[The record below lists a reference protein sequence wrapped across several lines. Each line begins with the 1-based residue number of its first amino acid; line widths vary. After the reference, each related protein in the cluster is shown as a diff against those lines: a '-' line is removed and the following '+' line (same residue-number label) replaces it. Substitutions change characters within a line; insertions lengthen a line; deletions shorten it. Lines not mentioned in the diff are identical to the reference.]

1 MGPDAITN
9 GRSTVRYRA
18 RIVVAG
24 MALLLSGCVLS
35 ACGSSLA
42 NIVGTTSTSSP
53 PRSTTTSTTTPGPRY
68 ESGAAVAFPVVACA
82 SGSGASPTGWHP
94 SVLLA
99 PIATALVGK
108 VEFYSDG
115 THSIVGPSG
124 WACSRYRAPGG
135 VIRLDVTPQSGAA
148 PPTAGTVPPGTQ
160 GIFAEFATTGTPEGV
175 GLVCR
180 YFAVPAWQQAEGA
193 CGPGHPA
200 GEQSSMPT
208 PDIASITDPSGV
220 IGTLVGSG
228 GTQPVLGT
236 VIFPQSMPAV
246 ADGSSVAV
254 AKESCSLTD
263 TLLCTTILSD
273 FDVREFPVPGS
284 AAFPAASP
292 PSGTSSTSST
302 SATAPA
308 IGTAGGGL

>member
-1 MGPDAITN
+1 MGLGTTPT
-9 GRSTVRYRA
+9 GRSTVRNRA
-18 RIVVAG
+18 GIVVAG
-24 MALLLSGCVLS
+24 MVLLLSGC
-35 ACGSSLA
+35 GSSLA
-42 NIVGTTSTSSP
+42 KIVGTTSTSPP
-53 PRSTTTSTTTPGPRY
+53 PRSTTTSTTTPGSGY
-68 ESGAAVAFPVVACA
+68 EGGAAVAFPVVACA
-82 SGSGASPTGWHP
+82 DAGASPTGWRP

-135 VIRLDVTPQSGAA
+135 VIRLDVTPRGGGA
-148 PPTAGTVPPGTQ
+148 PPPAGTVPPGTQ

-180 YFAVPAWQQAEGA
+180 YFTVPTWQQAEAA
-193 CGPGHPA
+193 CGPGDPA

-228 GTQPVLGT
+228 GTQPVSGT
-236 VIFPQSMPAV
+236 VIFPQSIPAV
-246 ADGSSVAV
+246 ADGSSIAV

-263 TLLCTTILSD
+263 TSLCPTILSD
-273 FDVREFPVPGS
+273 FDVREFPVPGE
-284 AAFPAASP
+284 AALPAASP
-292 PSGTSSTSST
+292 PTGTSPTSST
-302 SATAPA
+302 SATAPS
-308 IGTAGGGL
+308 IGTAGSSQ